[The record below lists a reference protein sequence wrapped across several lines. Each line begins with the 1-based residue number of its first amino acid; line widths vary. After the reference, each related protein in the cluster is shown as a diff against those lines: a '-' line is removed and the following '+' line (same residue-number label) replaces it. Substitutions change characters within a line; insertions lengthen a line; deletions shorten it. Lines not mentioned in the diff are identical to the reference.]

1 MLNLLLGFGQRIG
14 YKVTNRNELQVI
26 NGVRQFVERKD
37 NVEIPLEC
45 CIAVFHGDPNPGIV
59 QDKFVVENWV

>member
-1 MLNLLLGFGQRIG
+1 
-14 YKVTNRNELQVI
+14 VI
-26 NGVRQFVERKD
+26 NGVRQFVEQKD

-59 QDKFVVENWV
+59 QDKFVVENWI